1 MDGALQNDRAL
12 PKIAA
17 LLVALAIIA
26 ERAAGRSFPVRFI
39 VLCFLQR
46 AEAVARAFVADE
58 TGLDWSWFDDAPE
71 TGWHPAEA
79 ARLALRFRLLA
90 AALDMVC
97 AALGADG
104 FNSHADDTTPPR
116 RARHRSPQPPVPVA
130 WPPLAH
136 DTS

>member
-1 MDGALQNDRAL
+1 MDGALRNDRAL

-17 LLVALAIIA
+17 LLVALALIA

-39 VLCFLQR
+39 VLSFLLR
-46 AEAVARAFVADE
+46 AEAVARVFVEDE
-58 TGLDWSWFDDAPE
+58 TGVDGAWLDGIPE
-71 TGWHPAEA
+71 TGWHPADA

-97 AALGADG
+97 AALAADG

-116 RARHRSPQPPVPVA
+116 RARHRSPQPSVPVA

>member
-1 MDGALQNDRAL
+1 MDGALRNDRAL

-17 LLVALAIIA
+17 LLVALALIA

-97 AALGADG
+97 AARRADASV
-104 FNSHADDTTPPR
+104 SHAGSAVPPR
-116 RARHRSPQPPVPVA
+116 RACHGFPRTLARIVLR
-130 WPPLAH
+130 PLAY